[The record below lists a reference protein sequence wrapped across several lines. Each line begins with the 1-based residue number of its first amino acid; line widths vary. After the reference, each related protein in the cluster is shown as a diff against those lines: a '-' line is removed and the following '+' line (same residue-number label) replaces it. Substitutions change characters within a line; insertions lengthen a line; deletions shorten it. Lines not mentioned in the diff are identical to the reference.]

1 MLHVVSVSLGST
13 ARDHRAEIV
22 LLGRKILVERRGT
35 DGSLR
40 RAARLL
46 RELDGRVDAI
56 SLGGIDLYLFAGP
69 RRYTF
74 KDALRLAG
82 AVRHTPLVDGSGI
95 KETWEPHVVELA
107 RQEIGLPQEG
117 QKVLLA
123 SALDRW
129 PLAEAFARAGCRLM
143 IGDALF
149 ALGLPLVF
157 SSLDSFATVARVFLP
172 FFCRLPIALLYPTG
186 KRQEKSR
193 PRFAA
198 LYRQADILAGD
209 FHFLRRYLPQDLGG
223 KAVFTSTLT
232 RQDVEELAQRGVR
245 WLVTFAPEMEGR
257 WFGANVLEAICT
269 ALLKSRG
276 VKEIKPSLYRPL
288 LAEAGLAPGI
298 YRLN

>member
-1 MLHVVSVSLGST
+1 MLRVVSVSLGST
-13 ARDHRAEIV
+13 ARDHRAEIA

-40 RAARLL
+40 RALRLL

-56 SLGGIDLYLFAGP
+56 SLGGINLYLSAGS

-95 KETWEPHVVELA
+95 KESWEPYVVELA
-107 RQEIGLPQEG
+107 RQKIGLPREG

-157 SSLDSFATVARVFLP
+157 SSLHSFAAVAQIFLP
-172 FFCRLPIALLYPTG
+172 FFCRLPIGLLYPTG
-186 KRQEKSR
+186 KKQEKSR
-193 PRFAA
+193 PRFGS

-232 RQDVEELAQRGVR
+232 RQDVEELSRRGAR
-245 WLVTFAPEMEGR
+245 YLVTFAPEMGGR

-269 ALLKSRG
+269 ALLQNQG
-276 VKEIKPSLYRPL
+276 VREIKPSLYRPL
-288 LAEAGLAPGI
+288 LLEAGLAPGI